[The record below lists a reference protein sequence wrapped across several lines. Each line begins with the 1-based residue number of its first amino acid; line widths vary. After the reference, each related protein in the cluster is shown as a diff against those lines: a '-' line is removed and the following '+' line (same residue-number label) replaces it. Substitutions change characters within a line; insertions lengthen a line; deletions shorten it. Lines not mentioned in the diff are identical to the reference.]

1 MSFSLMPPIR
11 TAARWGVALLLC
23 AGLAACGASDDTSH
37 TSSEPTVQ
45 SAASGGFV
53 ETGTITA
60 TLDGKRHAWTTYR
73 PPGDRPGTAR
83 WTMRLSVGW
92 TGTDIEEGSAGLL
105 GYSGGFNQG
114 EQFEIN
120 FPFEVGQ
127 AQTTFDLAG
136 EAADVH
142 YRPSGYRGPKYSM
155 TDGVLNVTRIAA
167 RKDGASQF
175 EGTFRG
181 TLTAQGEGT
190 TRTVTD
196 GAFTIEEGGFEE

>member
-1 MSFSLMPPIR
+1 MSLSPIQPIR

-23 AGLAACGASDDTSH
+23 AGLAACGASDDPSR

-45 SAASGGFV
+45 STASGGFA
-53 ETGTITA
+53 ETGTIAA
-60 TLDGKRHAWTTYR
+60 TLDGTRHTWTTYR
-73 PPGDRPGTAR
+73 PPGDHPGTAR

-92 TGTDIEEGSAGLL
+92 IDSGPEKGNAGLL

-127 AQTTFDLAG
+127 TQAMFDLAG
-136 EAADVH
+136 DAADVH

-155 TDGVLNVTRIAA
+155 TDGVLEVTRIDV

-175 EGTFRG
+175 EGAFRG
-181 TLTAQGEGT
+181 TLTAQKKGT
-190 TRTVTD
+190 TLTVTD
-196 GAFTIEEGGFEE
+196 GTFTIKEGGFEE